1 MSLLSGIAGMQDSI
15 NPKLYYLGVCK
26 LFSYWTFFL
35 QFNNCERSPGQ
46 NQGSM
51 FHLWLPEW
59 QLPVFVPTGSWDL
72 RTRTRNR
79 SCQPNRETFFWS
91 ANFCNKNGQELNP
104 ALSSLHWC
112 ILGFLSFLFIQRSM
126 FLPTLYPHYY
136 CLVLRHSCSKTI
148 HFFKSK
154 LLCPL
159 LTFSFVPN
167 TLFLRL

>member
-1 MSLLSGIAGMQDSI
+1 MKDHLVKIKDRCSI
-15 NPKLYYLGVCK
+15 FDFPNDNFPCLFQPEVEISAPERVIEVVSQIVK
-26 LFSYWTFFL
+26 LFFDRQT
-35 QFNNCERSPGQ
+35 
-46 NQGSM
+46 
-51 FHLWLPEW
+51 
-59 QLPVFVPTGSWDL
+59 
-72 RTRTRNR
+72 
-79 SCQPNRETFFWS
+79 S
-91 ANFCNKNGQELNP
+91 AIKNGQELNP

-154 LLCPL
+154 LLCLL